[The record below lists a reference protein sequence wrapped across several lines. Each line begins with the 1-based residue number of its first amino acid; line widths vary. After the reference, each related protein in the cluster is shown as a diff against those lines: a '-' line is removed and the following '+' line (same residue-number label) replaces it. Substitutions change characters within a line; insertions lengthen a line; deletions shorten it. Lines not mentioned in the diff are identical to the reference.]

1 MVSEGICR
9 ERESNVFAHI
19 SQDLTQHTKA
29 GDASDERNSAAEIFF
44 SFRVRKRK
52 TPNQYAEII
61 NVCANESLNQG
72 NNENKRNKK

>member
-44 SFRVRKRK
+44 LLELEREKPQTSMQR
-52 TPNQYAEII
+52 
-61 NVCANESLNQG
+61 SLMFVQMNH
-72 NNENKRNKK
+72 